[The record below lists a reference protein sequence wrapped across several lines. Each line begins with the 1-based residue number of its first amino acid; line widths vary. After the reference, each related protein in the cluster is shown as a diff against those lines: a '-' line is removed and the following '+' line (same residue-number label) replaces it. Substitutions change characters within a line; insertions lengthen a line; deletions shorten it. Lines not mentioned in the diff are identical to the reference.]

1 MVLFIFSQIIMNIQE
16 ISKQTGISKDMIR
29 FYEKKGLIHP
39 TRHENNYRSYTVH
52 DIHLLIL
59 IKQYNSLG
67 IPLSSIQSLLLD
79 QDYQNTT
86 KEFSKQIEQLKLDA
100 EWAYAR
106 YKNAK
111 DLLNIINTYKS
122 PNNYDTGI
130 RKDLYYLNNQN
141 IAEKSIT
148 YVNSGIARAVY
159 HIPQDT
165 LQQSSYPTDTGL
177 LFTEN
182 HPNDNYTYQH
192 IPEHMFYRTIV
203 EVPSNQIISMT
214 KLQELIQEMHT
225 RGYQEC
231 GDIFIYQTLV
241 TGNACETDII
251 CVEFVVKQIK

>member
-1 MVLFIFSQIIMNIQE
+1 MNIQE
-16 ISKQTGISKDMIR
+16 ISQQTGISKDMIR

-39 TRHENNYRSYTVH
+39 ARNENNYRNYTVH
-52 DIHLLIL
+52 DMHLLIL

-86 KEFSKQIEQLKLDA
+86 IQFTQQIDQLKRDA

-106 YKNAK
+106 YKNAR
-111 DLLNIINTYKS
+111 DLLKIITTYKS
-122 PNNYDTGI
+122 SNNYDTGM

-141 IAEKSIT
+141 IAEQSII

-159 HIPQDT
+159 HISQDA
-165 LQQSSYPTDTGL
+165 LQQRTYPVDTGL
-177 LFTEN
+177 LFTDN
-182 HPNDNYTYQH
+182 HPNDNYTYLR

-203 EVPSNQIISMT
+203 EVPSNQIISMEH
-214 KLQELIQEMHT
+214 LQKIIEEMHT

-231 GDIFIYQTLV
+231 GDIFIYQVLV

-251 CVEFVVKQIK
+251 CVEFVVKESK